1 MPLSRASGVTCLVA
15 WCLLLV
21 GPPTLASRSQ
31 ALPSQAA
38 TPSRQT
44 RDPLLTFFAE
54 PLMPVRSVQTSETE
68 RLRATL
74 VRLRAVTSERQ
85 LSGLAR
91 FARQHPEG
99 AYTPALWAN
108 LATSYRRAGYYSRA
122 LEAGERAFAGAREAR
137 MSEGQALANMALGQL
152 LELHAALGHVQ
163 DLERLLSAAEG
174 RLLLGNAAEQVASAR
189 RALALMRLE
198 PGVAF
203 RCGPLA
209 LEQVSRVL
217 LPDTPV
223 DPAILAYPSTSTG
236 TSLAEVAALAERA
249 GLPVRMVFVG
259 AGRALP
265 TPAIVHWKVGHF
277 AAVTRAE
284 HDRYLVHD
292 LTSRTDQ
299 WMARAALEHEASGYA
314 LVPSAKAAGLRQVAS
329 AEAASVRGQ
338 GATGNPDPGATTPY
352 DPKKPDCDKPSPR
365 GMPVWDV
372 HLAPVSLNLT
382 DVPVGYD
389 TPHGPDVYFE
399 LTYNSRE
406 ASQPA
411 IMSFGNLG
419 PRWIHNWHSFV
430 EDNPA
435 VPGQTVRVIE
445 RGGGYFTYPAS
456 GYDAASGRYTRNPT
470 GLHDTLVRVNPHL
483 YKRYYLDGSI
493 ETYGLSDG
501 GTTTR
506 RLYLTAVQDPAGIAV
521 SLQYDALMRLTSIA
535 DSLSRLTRLYY
546 DDAARPRLITR
557 VVDPFGRAASM
568 TYDAVGRLVSITDT
582 LGLVSTFAYGP
593 YAGNPTAP
601 ADFIHAMTTPY
612 GVTTF
617 DMGDVP
623 GQIGGSSW
631 RWLQVTDPAGQRE
644 RIEFLHAAAGISD
657 TTTEPVP
664 PGVLNNYLHYRNTFY
679 WDRKAMLSFDPN
691 AADRYQQA
699 SIIFHWLHDGTG
711 PSALAASVLESYQV
725 LGERRVWF
733 RYPGQTSTT
742 YRGSFDVPW
751 FVQRVLDDGRVAT
764 WQSDFN
770 SNGQRR
776 LSIDPAGRAFTY
788 NFADNGVDLL
798 SIGSP
803 TAGVFARYEYDAR
816 HLITRLTD
824 YADQASTF
832 TYNSWGQRLTATRPD
847 NSVEE
852 RVYTPQGYLTSVR
865 VPATGYVA
873 SFTWD
878 ALGRLRT
885 EARPGRPVVT
895 FDYDALDRVVRETYE
910 DGTYVAYTFDRL
922 DLVAL
927 RDRAGRVTRYA
938 YDAGR
943 RLESHTDNLG
953 RSTRYEWCGCGNLQA
968 IVDPSGYRV
977 EWQTDGQSRPV
988 AKLINGQVVLSST
1001 YDSAGRLVR
1010 RTDARGQTTR
1020 YTYAIDDR
1028 LAAID
1033 YDDAVQFTP
1042 PVRLVWDRALPR
1054 VLSISDGQGL
1064 TLFGYHPA
1072 GVLGAGRLAQ
1082 QVGPKAGQVIFFDY
1096 DNRGR
1101 RKRYTIDGVSVQ
1113 HAFDAQGRLTAETS
1127 PIGTTSFQFD
1137 PVSLLPTNTLYP
1149 NGARAE
1155 RTWRSG
1161 LEGSTLQRLRHLGP
1175 AGQTY
1180 VDWRYTFA
1188 PGNEQLATLSD
1199 VGPFTPIPG
1208 EAALAPSVRIPGYV
1222 KTFGYDGVGQ
1232 LVSVSDTDPTQ
1243 PQQTRYTYDGSGNR
1257 TTEEQ
1262 DGLLSVALYDAD
1274 NQLVGLRSNLSRSA
1288 ARALALAQVEATQRE
1303 ASKGGVQ

>member
-1 MPLSRASGVTCLVA
+1 MFRARVVALASSLGWLVLSSP
-15 WCLLLV
+15 LV
-21 GPPTLASRSQ
+21 GAASLLRAHDAAVSTPADASDRVLA
-31 ALPSQAA
+31 
-38 TPSRQT
+38 
-44 RDPLLTFFAE
+44 TFFAE
-54 PLMPVRSVQTSETE
+54 PLVAVGNPGVEET
-68 RLRATL
+68 RAL
-74 VRLRAVTSERQ
+74 VRVLAGLRQAPAERQ
-85 LSGLAR
+85 LTALAR
-91 FARQHPEG
+91 WAQQHPRG
-99 AYTPALWAN
+99 AYTPALLAN
-108 LATSYRRAGYYSRA
+108 LAALYHRAGYYSRA
-122 LEAGERAFAGAREAR
+122 LETGERAFGSAGDARTPT
-137 MSEGQALANMALGQL
+137 GQALANMALGHL
-152 LELHAALGHVQ
+152 LELHASLGHVQ
-163 DLERLLSAAEG
+163 DVERLLRATEG
-174 RLLLGNAAEQVASAR
+174 RLLLGAAAEQVTSAR
-189 RALALMRLE
+189 RALALMRHE

-217 LPDTPV
+217 LPDAPV

-249 GLPVRMVFVG
+249 GLPVRMVFVR
-259 AGRALP
+259 AGSALP

-277 AAVTRAE
+277 AAITRAE
-284 HDRYLVHD
+284 AGRYLVHD

-299 WMARAALEHEASGYA
+299 WIGRDALEQEASGYA
-314 LVPSAKAAGLRQVAS
+314 LVPSAQAGGLRQVAM
-329 AEAASVRGQ
+329 AEGAGVRGQ
-338 GATGNPDPGATTPY
+338 GATGNPDPGATTPHH
-352 DPKKPDCDKPSPR
+352 PKKPDCEPDSPR
-365 GMPVWDV
+365 GMPRYDF
-372 HLAPVSLNLT
+372 HIAPVSLNLT

-411 IMSFGNLG
+411 IMPFGNLG

-435 VPGQTVRVIE
+435 LPGQTVRVIE

-456 GYDAASGRYTRNPT
+456 SYDAATGRYTRNPA
-470 GLHDTLVRVNPHL
+470 GLNDTLVRVNANL
-483 YKRYYLDGSI
+483 YRRNYLDGSV

-501 GTTTR
+501 GSTTR
-506 RLYLTAVQDPAGIAV
+506 RLYLTAVQDPAGIVA
-521 SLQYDALMRLTSIA
+521 SLQYDGLMRLTSIA
-535 DSLSRLTRLYY
+535 DSLSRLTRVFYE
-546 DDAARPRLITR
+546 DAARPRLITR
-557 VVDPFGRAASM
+557 VEDPFGRSARM
-568 TYDAVGRLVSITDT
+568 TYDAVGRLASITDT
-582 LGLVSTFAYGP
+582 LNLVSSFAYGP

-612 GVTTF
+612 GTTTF

-623 GQIGGSSW
+623 GQVGNSSW

-664 PGVLNNYLHYRNTFY
+664 PGVLNQYLHYRNTFY
-679 WDRKAMLSFDPN
+679 WDRKAMTSFDPL
-691 AADRYQQA
+691 APERYQQA
-699 SIIFHWLHDGTG
+699 SIVFHWLHDGTG
-711 PSALAASVLESYQV
+711 PSALAASVLESYQA

-733 RYPGQTSTT
+733 RYPGQASST

-751 FVQRVLDDGRVAT
+751 FVERVLDDGRVAT

-776 LSIDPAGRAFTY
+776 LSIDPAGRSLLYT
-788 NFADNGVDLL
+788 FADNGVDLT
-798 SIGSP
+798 SISSP
-803 TAGVFARYEYDAR
+803 TAGVLGRYEYDAR
-816 HLITRLTD
+816 HLLTHMTG
-824 YADQASTF
+824 YAGQQHTF

-852 RVYTPQGYLTSVR
+852 RVYTPQGYLTTVR

-878 ALGRLRT
+878 AQGRLRT

-895 FDYDALDRVVRETYE
+895 FDYDDLDRVVRETYE

-922 DLVAL
+922 DLVAV
-927 RDRAGRVTRYA
+927 RDRAGRVTRYG

-953 RSTRYEWCGCGNLQA
+953 RTTRYEWCGCGNLEA

-988 AKLINGQVVLSST
+988 AKLINGNVVLSST

-1010 RTDARGQTTR
+1010 RTDALGQTTR
-1020 YTYAIDDR
+1020 YTYAIDNR

-1054 VLSISDGQGL
+1054 ILSMSDGQGL
-1064 TLFGYHPA
+1064 TLFGYHP
-1072 GVLGAGRLAQ
+1072 GGTLGAGQLSQ
-1082 QVGPKAGQVIFFDY
+1082 QVGPKADQVISFGY
-1096 DNRGR
+1096 DDRGR
-1101 RKRYTIDGVSVQ
+1101 RTNHTIDGVSVQ
-1113 HAFDAQGRLTAETS
+1113 RAFDPQGRLTAETT
-1127 PIGTTSFQFD
+1127 PLGTTTFQFD

-1155 RTWRSG
+1155 RTWRAG
-1161 LEGSTLQRLRHLGP
+1161 VEGSTLQRLRYLGP

-1188 PGNEQLATLSD
+1188 SGNEQLATISD
-1199 VGPFTPIPG
+1199 VGVFTPIPG
-1208 EAALAPSVRIPGYV
+1208 EGALATDVRIPGYV

-1232 LVSVSDTDPTQ
+1232 LVSVSDTDPSQ
-1243 PQQTRYTYDGSGNR
+1243 PQQTRYTYDSSGNR

-1288 ARALALAQVEATQRE
+1288 ARALASAQAEATRRQ